1 MNHLG
6 SELGSV
12 CIIGNGLIGGSLLRD
27 LAARGVRVFGST
39 HSEAAAARAVAEG
52 FEVSSSLIDVL
63 SRAES
68 ELALIVVAVPFDA
81 VASVL
86 DAIAEHAPSC
96 GVTDVVS
103 VKAPV
108 LELVAQRGM
117 RERYVGGHPMAG
129 TAESGWAATQ
139 TGLFQGAAWV
149 VAYDYARECAEA
161 GPSAG
166 QGAGGRVPDS
176 WVRVFGQVCRMVALV
191 GAEAVPVTAR
201 KHDETVARISHLPH
215 VIAEALAVTGDRGGP
230 MAQSLAAGSFA
241 GATRVAGT
249 RPVLVR
255 NMCETNAAPLVEVLD
270 EYIALLNDARASL
283 AGNPPSMQALAE
295 AGHTAHE
302 RMSARSG
309 ARRESVSPVAVS
321 SRPVMRVHPG
331 APGWVAQLEQ
341 IEALGGRVEV
351 F

>member
-12 CIIGNGLIGGSLLRD
+12 CIIGNGLIGGSLMRD
-27 LAARGVRVFGST
+27 LAASGVRVFGST
-39 HSEAAAARAVAEG
+39 HSEAAAAQAVAEG
-52 FEVSSSLIDVL
+52 FEVSSSLTDAL
-63 SRAES
+63 LRAEA
-68 ELALIVVAVPFDA
+68 EHALIVVAVPFDA
-81 VASVL
+81 VGSVL
-86 DAIAEHAPSC
+86 DAVAEHAPSC

-117 RERYVGGHPMAG
+117 LKRYVGGHPMAG
-129 TAESGWAATQ
+129 TAESGWAAAQ
-139 TGLFQGAAWV
+139 TGLFEGAAWV
-149 VAYDYARECAEA
+149 VAYDFAQEC
-161 GPSAG
+161 S
-166 QGAGGRVPDS
+166 GAGEHVPES
-176 WVRVFGQVCRMVALV
+176 WVRVFAQVCRMAALV
-191 GAEAVPVTAR
+191 GSEAVPVTAR

-241 GATRVAGT
+241 SATRVAGT
-249 RPVLVR
+249 RPALVR
-255 NMCETNAAPLVEVLD
+255 NMCETNAAQLVEVLD
-270 EYIALLNDARASL
+270 EYIALFEDARATL
-283 AGNPPSMQALAE
+283 AGDPPSMQALAE

-331 APGWVAQLEQ
+331 GPGWVEQLEQ

>member
-1 MNHLG
+1 MNQLG

-12 CIIGNGLIGGSLLRD
+12 CIIGNGLIGGSLMRD

-39 HSEAAAARAVAEG
+39 HSESAAAQAVAEG

-86 DAIAEHAPSC
+86 DAIVEHAPSC

-117 RERYVGGHPMAG
+117 LERYVGGHPMAG
-129 TAESGWAATQ
+129 TAESGWAAAQ
-139 TGLFQGAAWV
+139 TGLFEGSAWV
-149 VAYDYARECAEA
+149 VAYNYAQECAGTGE
-161 GPSAG
+161 P
-166 QGAGGRVPDS
+166 VPES
-176 WVRVFGQVCRMVALV
+176 WVRVFAQVCRMAALV

-249 RPVLVR
+249 RPALVR

-270 EYIALLNDARASL
+270 EYIALLHDARASL

-331 APGWVAQLEQ
+331 GPGWVEQLEQ